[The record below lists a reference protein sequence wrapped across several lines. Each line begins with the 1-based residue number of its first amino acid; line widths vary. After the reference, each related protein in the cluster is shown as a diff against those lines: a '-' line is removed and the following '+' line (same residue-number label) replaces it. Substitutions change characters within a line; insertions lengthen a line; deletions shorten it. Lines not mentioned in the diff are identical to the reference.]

1 MIAPLPNNETARLE
15 ALRQYQILD
24 TDREETFDDI
34 VRLAAYICETPIAV
48 ISLVDKNRQ
57 WFKARLGLG
66 PSETSR
72 DSAFCAHAILEEIPM
87 IVPDAM
93 LDKRF
98 ADNPLVTSE
107 PYIRLY
113 AGAPLTTPEGFKLGT
128 LCVIDRLPRTLSDQQ
143 IAALRMLSY
152 QVMAQLDLRRDLA
165 AVQHSL
171 NEQKLVEADLRER
184 LAQMQ
189 AKTS

>member
-1 MIAPLPNNETARLE
+1 MIAPLPKNEAARLE
-15 ALRQYQILD
+15 ALRQYQVLD
-24 TDREETFDDI
+24 TDREEAFDDI
-34 VRLAAYICETPIAV
+34 VRLAAYICDTPIAV

-66 PSETSR
+66 PTETSR
-72 DSAFCAHAILEEIPM
+72 DSAFCAHAILQEIPM

-128 LCVIDRLPRTLSDQQ
+128 LCVIDRVPRSLNDEQ

-152 QVMAQLDLRRDLA
+152 QVMAQLDLRRELA
-165 AVQHSL
+165 ALQRMLS
-171 NEQKLVEADLRER
+171 EQKLVEKELRQR
-184 LAQMQ
+184 LS
-189 AKTS
+189 KLETT